1 MKDKTK
7 EASHIPIK
15 NQIVMEKADH
25 QTPMTRVIVLE
36 QQASLLA
43 GSGEPIEPPV
53 DVLRSDYGL
62 PEELIW
68 Q

>member
-7 EASHIPIK
+7 EATHIAIK
-15 NQIVMEKADH
+15 NQMIMKKADY

>member
-1 MKDKTK
+1 MIMK
-7 EASHIPIK
+7 
-15 NQIVMEKADH
+15 KADY
-25 QTPMTRVIVLE
+25 QMPMTRVIVLE